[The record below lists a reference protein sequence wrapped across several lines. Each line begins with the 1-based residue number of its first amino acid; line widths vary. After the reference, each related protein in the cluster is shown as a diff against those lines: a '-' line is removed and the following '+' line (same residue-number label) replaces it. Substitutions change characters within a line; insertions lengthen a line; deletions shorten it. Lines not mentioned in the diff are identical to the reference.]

1 MYIFFIYINYKFN
14 VPLDSRHARFY
25 GCDHLPK
32 QAGNRE
38 DRRPMG
44 RLDHCYN
51 IADLREVA
59 KSRLPKGVFEYIDKG
74 TEDQI
79 SLDNNRATL
88 NATKLLNKILVD
100 VSDVQLDAQILG
112 AKSAMPLII
121 APTGI
126 AGLTW
131 HEGEFELAKAAGRAG
146 VPFTLATG
154 SNTPME
160 KVAQESGARAWFQL
174 YMWREKELS
183 YELVRRAAKAGFE
196 TLVWTVDIG
205 HGANREH
212 NARNGFSQPYKLN
225 ARSII
230 DMLKHPE
237 WLATVMGRYVMGGRM
252 PEHVNYPEKYQM
264 RMTGGGKRAAGHA
277 TAMRADKVSWED
289 VDRLRDIW
297 PGKLIIKG
305 VMRVDDAQMA
315 VERGADAIIVSNHGG
330 RNMDSAPATI
340 AVLPKIV
347 AHVGDK
353 VDVIVDS
360 GVRRGSDIVK
370 CLALGAKAVLAGRA
384 TLYGV
389 AAGGQPGA
397 EKALAILKD
406 EMKRT
411 MAYVGLQRVEDI
423 DQDIIWRQD

>member
-1 MYIFFIYINYKFN
+1 
-14 VPLDSRHARFY
+14 
-25 GCDHLPK
+25 
-32 QAGNRE
+32 
-38 DRRPMG
+38 MG
-44 RLDHCYN
+44 RLDRCYN

-59 KSRLPKGVFEYIDKG
+59 RRRLPKGVFEYIDKG
-74 TEDQI
+74 AEDQI
-79 SLDNNRATL
+79 ALGGNRAAL
-88 NATKLLNKILVD
+88 DACKLLNRVLMD
-100 VSDVQLDAQILG
+100 VSDVRLETQVLG
-112 AKSAMPLII
+112 APAALPLVI

-196 TLVWTVDIG
+196 ALIWTVDIG

-212 NARNGFSQPYKLN
+212 NARNGFSTPYKLN
-225 ARSII
+225 ARSIA
-230 DMLKHPE
+230 DMLSHPE
-237 WLATVMGRYVMGGRM
+237 WLATVMGRYLLAGGM
-252 PEHVNYPEKYQM
+252 PEHVNYPEQYQS
-264 RMTGGGKRAAGHA
+264 RFTGGASRKGGHA
-277 TAMRADKVSWED
+277 TSLRADKVSWED

-297 PGKLIIKG
+297 PGKLIVKG
-305 VMRVDDAQMA
+305 IMRADDA
-315 VERGADAIIVSNHGG
+315 ERAIAHGADAIVVSNHGG
-330 RNMDSAPATI
+330 RNLDSAPATI
-340 AVLPKIV
+340 DVLPGVV
-347 AHVGDK
+347 AAVGGK
-353 VDVIVDS
+353 AEVIVDS
-360 GVRRGSDIVK
+360 GVRRGADVVK
-370 CLALGAKAVLAGRA
+370 CLALGASAVLTGRA

-389 AAGGQPGA
+389 AAGGQAGA

-411 MAYVGLQRVEDI
+411 MAYIGVQRTHEINADA
-423 DQDIIWRQD
+423 IWRG

>member
-1 MYIFFIYINYKFN
+1 
-14 VPLDSRHARFY
+14 
-25 GCDHLPK
+25 
-32 QAGNRE
+32 
-38 DRRPMG
+38 MG
-44 RLDHCYN
+44 RLDRCYN

-59 KSRLPKGVFEYIDKG
+59 RRRLPKGVFEYIDKG

-79 SLDNNRATL
+79 ALAGNRRRLDE
-88 NATKLLNKILVD
+88 TKLLNRVLVD
-100 VSDVQLDAQILG
+100 VSDVRLDAEILG
-112 AKSAMPLII
+112 APAALPLIV

-126 AGLTW
+126 AGLAW
-131 HEGEFELAKAAGRAG
+131 YEGEFELAKAAGRAG

-212 NARNGFSQPYKLN
+212 NARNGFSTPYKLN
-225 ARSII
+225 TRSVV
-230 DMLKHPE
+230 DMLRHPE
-237 WLATVMGRYVMGGRM
+237 WLATVMGRYLAASGM
-252 PEHVNYPEKYQM
+252 PEHVNYPEKYQT
-264 RMTGGGKRAAGHA
+264 RITGGGKRKGGHA
-277 TAMRADKVSWED
+277 TALRADQVSWED
-289 VDRLRDIW
+289 VDRLRDLW

-305 VMRVDDAQMA
+305 IMRADDAEQA
-315 VERGADAIIVSNHGG
+315 VAHGADAIVVSNHGG
-330 RNMDSAPATI
+330 RNMDSAPATL

-347 AHVGDK
+347 AAVGDRTT
-353 VDVIVDS
+353 VIVDS

-370 CLALGAKAVLAGRA
+370 CLALGAKAVLTGRA

-389 AAGGQPGA
+389 GAGGQAGA

-406 EMKRT
+406 EMRRT
-411 MAYVGLQRVEDI
+411 MAYVGLQRVSDISDDILWRED
-423 DQDIIWRQD
+423 